1 MSSFPMEVGRVVFS
15 KAGRDAGH
23 YFVVV
28 AVLDKDH
35 VAIANGCQRKVDNP
49 KKKKIK
55 HLVAKPEILEEIRE
69 KIFAKKRIFDSEV
82 RNKLDAIGY
91 QEALLPRKEG
101 LKLAQERQYRGRRR
115 RRRGAAEREFPRRAG
130 RRA

>member
-1 MSSFPMEVGRVVFS
+1 MNSFPMEVGRVVLS
-15 KAGRDAGH
+15 RAGRDQGH
-23 YFVVV
+23 VFVIVDV
-28 AVLDKDH
+28 IDENY

-101 LKLAQERQYRGRRR
+101 
-115 RRRGAAEREFPRRAG
+115 
-130 RRA
+130 

>member
-35 VAIANGCQRKVDNP
+35 VAIADNP

-55 HLVAKPEILEEIRE
+55 HLVAKPEVLEEIRE

-101 LKLAQERQYRGRRR
+101 
-115 RRRGAAEREFPRRAG
+115 
-130 RRA
+130 

>member
-1 MSSFPMEVGRVVFS
+1 MNSFPMEVGRVVFS
-15 KAGRDAGH
+15 KAGRDQGH

-28 AVLDKDH
+28 DVIDEDY

-55 HLVAKPEILEEIRE
+55 HLAAQKEIFEEIRE
-69 KIFAKKRIFDSEV
+69 KIFSKKRIFDSEV
-82 RNKLDAIGY
+82 RNRLDAIGY

-101 LKLAQERQYRGRRR
+101 
-115 RRRGAAEREFPRRAG
+115 
-130 RRA
+130 

>member
-1 MSSFPMEVGRVVFS
+1 MERVETGMFARS
-15 KAGRDAGH
+15 KAGH
-23 YFVVV
+23 
-28 AVLDKDH
+28 DKGKLYIILRTESEYVYLTDGKLRPM
-35 VAIANGCQRKVDNP
+35 ANP

-101 LKLAQERQYRGRRR
+101 
-115 RRRGAAEREFPRRAG
+115 
-130 RRA
+130 

>member
-1 MSSFPMEVGRVVFS
+1 MSSFPFEVGRVVFS
-15 KAGRDAGH
+15 RAGRDQGH

-28 AVLDKDH
+28 EVIDENYVAV
-35 VAIANGCQRKVDNP
+35 ANGCQRKVDNP

-55 HLVAKPEILEEIRE
+55 HLVAKPEIIEEIRE
-69 KIFAKKRIFDSEV
+69 KISAKKRIFDSEV

-101 LKLAQERQYRGRRR
+101 
-115 RRRGAAEREFPRRAG
+115 
-130 RRA
+130 

>member
-1 MSSFPMEVGRVVFS
+1 MNSFPMEVGRVVLS
-15 KAGRDAGH
+15 RAGRDQGH

-28 AVLDKDH
+28 DVIDENY

-55 HLVAKPEILEEIRE
+55 HLAAQKEIFPEISEKVLE
-69 KIFAKKRIFDSEV
+69 KKRIFDSEV

-101 LKLAQERQYRGRRR
+101 
-115 RRRGAAEREFPRRAG
+115 
-130 RRA
+130 

>member
-1 MSSFPMEVGRVVFS
+1 MNSFPMEVGRVVLS
-15 KAGRDAGH
+15 RAGRDQGH
-23 YFVVV
+23 VFVIMDVI
-28 AVLDKDH
+28 DENY

-55 HLVAKPEILEEIRE
+55 HLVAKPELLEEISK
-69 KIFAKKRIFDSEV
+69 KISEKKRIFDSEV

-101 LKLAQERQYRGRRR
+101 
-115 RRRGAAEREFPRRAG
+115 
-130 RRA
+130 

>member
-1 MSSFPMEVGRVVFS
+1 MNSFPMEVGRVVFS
-15 KAGRDAGH
+15 KAGRDQGH

-28 AVLDKDH
+28 DVINEDY

-55 HLVAKPEILEEIRE
+55 HLAAQKEIFEEIRE
-69 KIFAKKRIFDSEV
+69 KIFSKKRIFDSEV

-101 LKLAQERQYRGRRR
+101 
-115 RRRGAAEREFPRRAG
+115 
-130 RRA
+130 

>member
-49 KKKKIK
+49 KRRRLSIWWQNPKFLKKFVK
-55 HLVAKPEILEEIRE
+55 

-82 RNKLDAIGY
+82 RNRLDAIGY

-101 LKLAQERQYRGRRR
+101 
-115 RRRGAAEREFPRRAG
+115 
-130 RRA
+130 

>member
-1 MSSFPMEVGRVVFS
+1 MNSFPMEVGRVVLS
-15 KAGRDAGH
+15 KAGRDKGH
-23 YFVVV
+23 YFVVMEI
-28 AVLDKDH
+28 LDECH
-35 VAIANGCQRKVDNP
+35 VAIANGCHRKVDNP

-55 HLVAKPEILEEIRE
+55 HLVAKPELLEEIRE

-101 LKLAQERQYRGRRR
+101 
-115 RRRGAAEREFPRRAG
+115 
-130 RRA
+130 

>member
-49 KKKKIK
+49 KKRRSSIWLPNPKFLKKFVK
-55 HLVAKPEILEEIRE
+55 NFCK
-69 KIFAKKRIFDSEV
+69 KKRIFDSEV

-101 LKLAQERQYRGRRR
+101 
-115 RRRGAAEREFPRRAG
+115 
-130 RRA
+130 

>member
-1 MSSFPMEVGRVVFS
+1 MSAFPFEVGRVVFS
-15 KAGRDAGH
+15 KAGRDQGH

-28 AVLDKDH
+28 DVIDENYVAV
-35 VAIANGCQRKVDNP
+35 ANGCQRKVDNP

-55 HLVAKPEILEEIRE
+55 HLVAKPEVIEEIRE
-69 KIFAKKRIFDSEV
+69 KISAKKRIFDSEV

-101 LKLAQERQYRGRRR
+101 
-115 RRRGAAEREFPRRAG
+115 
-130 RRA
+130 

>member
-1 MSSFPMEVGRVVFS
+1 MNSFPMEVGRVVFS
-15 KAGRDAGH
+15 KAGRDQGH

-28 AVLDKDH
+28 DVIDDDY

-55 HLVAKPEILEEIRE
+55 HLVAKAEIIEEIRE

-91 QEALLPRKEG
+91 QEALLPHKEG
-101 LKLAQERQYRGRRR
+101 
-115 RRRGAAEREFPRRAG
+115 
-130 RRA
+130 

>member
-1 MSSFPMEVGRVVFS
+1 MNSFPMEVGRVVFS
-15 KAGRDAGH
+15 KAGRDQGH

-28 AVLDKDH
+28 DVIDEDY

-55 HLVAKPEILEEIRE
+55 HLVAKPELLEEISK
-69 KIFAKKRIFDSEV
+69 KISEKKRIFDSEV

-101 LKLAQERQYRGRRR
+101 
-115 RRRGAAEREFPRRAG
+115 
-130 RRA
+130 

>member
-35 VAIANGCQRKVDNP
+35 VAIPTLPNISKVDNP

-55 HLVAKPEILEEIRE
+55 HLVAKPEVLEEIRE

-101 LKLAQERQYRGRRR
+101 
-115 RRRGAAEREFPRRAG
+115 
-130 RRA
+130 